1 VNNEYRLDHASGDA
15 LKSILLWFADY
26 GSSIH
31 ACRAFTQTQSKT
43 ATLQAFSAALSTQ
56 LHTFNSKIADLQS
69 TYDNLNT
76 QTTSLISLQNNLQDD
91 LELFYNLK
99 SVVPSSNTSNSLLTN
114 LYDLACHSHA
124 IGSHSLHKFVLQLLL
139 LALEMYLRPLHGLM
153 TRVELHSTSYTE
165 FFITSSLHHNR
176 PLYDL
181 SRDNTVPRFM
191 LHIVNRVLAA
201 GKTMD
206 FVKRMRSVDS
216 TPDDNFTQ
224 FLQRQLDCES
234 SVMNPF
240 EQAFE
245 TALDAWIME
254 KYEFASNA
262 LKGTLDDSS
271 ELWTQLDRVHGI
283 YCMLSHHSMTLFTRT
298 LFEKV
303 FPLLCLGLM

>member
-1 VNNEYRLDHASGDA
+1 
-15 LKSILLWFADY
+15 
-26 GSSIH
+26 
-31 ACRAFTQTQSKT
+31 
-43 ATLQAFSAALSTQ
+43 
-56 LHTFNSKIADLQS
+56 
-69 TYDNLNT
+69 
-76 QTTSLISLQNNLQDD
+76 
-91 LELFYNLK
+91 
-99 SVVPSSNTSNSLLTN
+99 
-114 LYDLACHSHA
+114 
-124 IGSHSLHKFVLQLLL
+124 
-139 LALEMYLRPLHGLM
+139 
-153 TRVELHSTSYTE
+153 
-165 FFITSSLHHNR
+165 
-176 PLYDL
+176 
-181 SRDNTVPRFM
+181 
-191 LHIVNRVLAA
+191 
-201 GKTMD
+201 MD